1 MIAHIIPAAKITGL
15 EMTNVEVIHLV
26 DLNSTL
32 TLNGKDV
39 ISKRSKVED
48 LLYGVNFGKSSK

>member
-1 MIAHIIPAAKITGL
+1 MNDIDL
-15 EMTNVEVIHLV
+15 SHLV

>member
-1 MIAHIIPAAKITGL
+1 
-15 EMTNVEVIHLV
+15 MTNVDFVHLV

-32 TLNGKDV
+32 TLNEKDV
-39 ISKRSKVED
+39 ISKQSKVED